1 VVAGKATVKFFA
13 SPSSPFHGKVLSI
26 QPAAIPS
33 SNEQQTPTVFGTR
46 LFTVLIEIAKPP
58 FALKAGVTGDAKI
71 SAGYQSLGCC
81 WSVSRPVC
89 SNRSLV
95 VASQSDF
102 RSLTLERT
110 VFVPSFRATAKR
122 YPHRNHRVGKHK
134 HTPFSLIDG
143 EHRAISAAC
152 AGAVDNTRNNTRRM
166 SGLFHRL
173 TKKSADLRID
183 GIWAGGRSLGG
194 ITTAERI
201 TAMIATCR
209 FMFRCG

>member
-1 VVAGKATVKFFA
+1 MVAGKATVKFFA

-46 LFTVLIEIAKPP
+46 LFTVFIEIAKPP
-58 FALKAGVTGDAKI
+58 FALKAVTGDAKI

-110 VFVPSFRATAKR
+110 VFVPSSEQPRSDIPIGTIELESTNTPPFRLSMASIER
-122 YPHRNHRVGKHK
+122 YPQRAPAPSTTPATIPAGCPGFSIGSRRRVL
-134 HTPFSLIDG
+134 T
-143 EHRAISAAC
+143 SASTGSGPA
-152 AGAVDNTRNNTRRM
+152 AGA
-166 SGLFHRL
+166 
-173 TKKSADLRID
+173 
-183 GIWAGGRSLGG
+183 LGG
-194 ITTAERI
+194 SQRQK
-201 TAMIATCR
+201 
-209 FMFRCG
+209 GLPP